1 MERYNYIVKQYD
13 VPVKRYCQ
21 TLDLIDSAELI
32 EQYRLLHSPEKHWKE
47 IREGIREVGILDMD
61 IYIHKNHLFMIVDV
75 AEDFNWEES
84 FEKLSKLPRQAE
96 WEMLVSKFQ
105 KCLPDAK
112 SDEKWVPIERI
123 FTLYE

>member
-13 VPVKRYCQ
+13 TPVKRYCQ

-32 EQYRLLHSPEKHWKE
+32 EQYRLLHSPENHWKE

-84 FEKLSKLPRQAE
+84 FEKLSELPRQAE